1 MKPLFSPAIGLMNRL
16 NYSRKISLI
25 AIIFL
30 IPVVLTMSLLW
41 SQMSIEIDFAEKERL
56 GVAYI
61 EPVRQLMQHM
71 PEHRGMTNAFLHG
84 ADFKAKILAK
94 REQITADIAAIDAV
108 DTEFGEI
115 LGTTQQW
122 IAIKAT
128 WQKLQGEAFNLS
140 AEESFSRHTAM
151 IAEVLALVVHV
162 GDTSNLIL
170 DPALD
175 SLYLMNSVVNTLPQV
190 TESMGRLRGAASGVA
205 ARQRIEMA
213 ERVKLIMLAS
223 IIQSNLDATNR
234 GLHTAFS
241 ENGKLKGS
249 LNSLL
254 EESNR
259 LTDKFLM
266 EVDER
271 VAEAEEIDIDS
282 GHVFAMGSAAIVANY
297 RLFDAIIPELDRLL
311 VARSAAASSKRLL
324 LTSIV
329 VAVLLVAG
337 FLFVGFYHGVIDAIS
352 AIKEAAKRMSEGDL
366 NVHVKSHSKDE
377 CGQVAAVFNEMA
389 QQFRIII
396 EQVGAATAHLVASTG
411 EMSQVTSETSS
422 GVRAQQQQTDQ
433 VAAAI
438 NEMAATVHEVAKNA
452 SEAAEA
458 ANSADA
464 EAHSGKQVVS
474 QTMAS
479 IDSLASDVERA
490 ADVIHALE
498 KDSESIGSVLDV
510 IKGIAEQ
517 TNLLAL
523 NAAIEAARAGE
534 QGRGFAVVA
543 DEVRT
548 LASRTQESTTE
559 IQGMIERLQ
568 SGTGEAVKVMSESRD
583 RAQESVK
590 QAAQADESLTS
601 ITSAVS
607 TIKAMNDQIASA
619 AEEQGA
625 VSEEINRSVVQISQV
640 ADQTSEGAEKLAASG
655 SQLAALADQLQGLV
669 ARFKV

>member
-1 MKPLFSPAIGLMNRL
+1 
-16 NYSRKISLI
+16 
-25 AIIFL
+25 
-30 IPVVLTMSLLW
+30 
-41 SQMSIEIDFAEKERL
+41 
-56 GVAYI
+56 
-61 EPVRQLMQHM
+61 
-71 PEHRGMTNAFLHG
+71 
-84 ADFKAKILAK
+84 
-94 REQITADIAAIDAV
+94 
-108 DTEFGEI
+108 
-115 LGTTQQW
+115 
-122 IAIKAT
+122 
-128 WQKLQGEAFNLS
+128 
-140 AEESFSRHTAM
+140 
-151 IAEVLALVVHV
+151 
-162 GDTSNLIL
+162 
-170 DPALD
+170 
-175 SLYLMNSVVNTLPQV
+175 
-190 TESMGRLRGAASGVA
+190 
-205 ARQRIEMA
+205 
-213 ERVKLIMLAS
+213 
-223 IIQSNLDATNR
+223 
-234 GLHTAFS
+234 
-241 ENGKLKGS
+241 
-249 LNSLL
+249 
-254 EESNR
+254 
-259 LTDKFLM
+259 
-266 EVDER
+266 
-271 VAEAEEIDIDS
+271 
-282 GHVFAMGSAAIVANY
+282 MGSAAIVANY
-297 RLFDAIIPELDRLL
+297 KLFDAIIPELDRLL

-324 LTSIV
+324 LTGIV
-329 VAVLLVAG
+329 VAVLLIAG